1 MGPRELFR
9 KGELSAC
16 IRMAE
21 SSSTFAERV
30 LRVQAYARLGSYDD
44 ALFAVAKV
52 EPADLDDRSLLRAVE
67 AQCHLLYGSA
77 GRGRRVLA
85 DLGESPTSIEARFEV
100 AYAKALLAWTEG
112 NATAME
118 GALESVDV
126 RSTPHLYGRW
136 LAGRSWASALRGD
149 YREQLRRLE
158 AAIAHMQTPAGCD
171 VSMLAATTRAFVH
184 LVREIAAPGTF
195 EFASKAVQSIPW
207 TPDIE
212 NERFMTFRILA
223 WAYALRGMHETAMNY
238 SFFARDIAPSA
249 MWVTA
254 CYADQAYLARMAGEN
269 RSADALLR
277 HAVSSAQEIE
287 WMSPG
292 EERIA
297 LLNLVEL
304 AADRDLATAKRLLD
318 IYQVIPVALSPR
330 LALSRD
336 ERLQA
341 MEKYARG
348 TVLAVAGDKT
358 AAVALLQ
365 SSYSIF
371 ESIGYAW
378 RAAAAALRLDAVTG
392 ERAWLQLA
400 AEAVEGFPESSV
412 AAEIRKAAAAG
423 VAPRSAR
430 LTPAQRRV
438 FDLICQGLGDKEIGS
453 VLQISPDTVKNHAA
467 RVRSVFGV
475 RSRAALI
482 AAAQREAG

>member
-1 MGPRELFR
+1 
-9 KGELSAC
+9 
-16 IRMAE
+16 MAE

-30 LRVQAYARLGSYDD
+30 LQVQAYARLGSYDD

-85 DLGESPTSIEARFEV
+85 DLDESPSSIEARFEV

-112 NATAME
+112 DATAME
-118 GALESVDV
+118 GALESIDV
-126 RSTPHLYGRW
+126 SSTPHLYGRW

-223 WAYALRGMHETAMNY
+223 WAYALRGMHETAMHY

-277 HAVSSAQEIE
+277 HAASSAQEIE
-287 WMSPG
+287 WISPG

-304 AADRDLATAKRLLD
+304 AADRDLA
-318 IYQVIPVALSPR
+318 VAES
-330 LALSRD
+330 AC
-336 ERLQA
+336 
-341 MEKYARG
+341 
-348 TVLAVAGDKT
+348 
-358 AAVALLQ
+358 
-365 SSYSIF
+365 SIF
-371 ESIGYAW
+371 TS
-378 RAAAAALRLDAVTG
+378 
-392 ERAWLQLA
+392 
-400 AEAVEGFPESSV
+400 
-412 AAEIRKAAAAG
+412 
-423 VAPRSAR
+423 
-430 LTPAQRRV
+430 
-438 FDLICQGLGDKEIGS
+438 
-453 VLQISPDTVKNHAA
+453 
-467 RVRSVFGV
+467 
-475 RSRAALI
+475 
-482 AAAQREAG
+482 